1 MTRQKCDTEH
11 VKREPTDVTQG
22 TTIMLPFPPVI
33 AATLAAIGVV
43 ALSKVLVREWQR
55 VNAELDANER
65 ATAVVRGKDLPTLR
79 RDPVTGE
86 YRPG

>member
-1 MTRQKCDTEH
+1 
-11 VKREPTDVTQG
+11 
-22 TTIMLPFPPVI
+22 MLPLPPVI

-43 ALSKVLVREWQR
+43 ALSRVLAREWQR

-65 ATAVVRGKDLPTLR
+65 AAAAAARRDVPTLR

-86 YRPG
+86 YRPE